1 MKYIVLMVLIVN
13 VFGCGG
19 GAGESAAS
27 QPVITP
33 ITDPVSESPVV
44 TPPTTPSTP
53 DNVAPTGSIVIS
65 GELIEGQTL
74 TINNTLEDS
83 NGLGAFTYQ
92 WFKGNTEIEGS
103 TQNSITLSSNEIDF
117 TISVQ
122 VSYVDGDGYNESI
135 MSQATE
141 QVSAIGVGEPPVSK
155 PNIILIISDDQ
166 GVDASNQYSY
176 STDLPKTPILDS
188 LATSGVV
195 FDNAWATPAC
205 TTTRGTIMTGMHGVN
220 SGVSFVPAVM
230 DTSLTTLPR
239 FLAENDASKAY
250 SMAVFG
256 KWHLGGG
263 DLDLS
268 HPNSAGVAHYV
279 GNITGTLNDYSD
291 WTLTD
296 NGSQTQ
302 VTQYHTSKVTDLAM
316 DWITQQTSPWF
327 VWLAYVAPHSPFHL
341 PPNELHTRSELSGS
355 AEDIAQNP
363 RPYYLA
369 AIEAMDTEIGRL
381 LASLPTE
388 ERENTLVIF
397 IGDNGTPAPVIDT
410 SVYTRQHSKN
420 SLYEGGIR
428 VPLLVSGNLL
438 NKQNTRES
446 RLVNSTDLY
455 ATIAQI
461 AGGDITQ
468 VYNSHSFYDTLFDV
482 VPNPPVRQYNYAEF
496 QRNGVAGW
504 AVCNQHYKLLSI
516 DSQQQALFDMNVD
529 INEQND
535 LLQSGDDWSA
545 LVLELA
551 EYGQSIRSG
560 SD

>member
-263 DLDLS
+263 DPDLS

-410 SVYTRQHSKN
+410 SEYTRQHSKN

-428 VPLLVSGNLL
+428 VPLLVSGSLL